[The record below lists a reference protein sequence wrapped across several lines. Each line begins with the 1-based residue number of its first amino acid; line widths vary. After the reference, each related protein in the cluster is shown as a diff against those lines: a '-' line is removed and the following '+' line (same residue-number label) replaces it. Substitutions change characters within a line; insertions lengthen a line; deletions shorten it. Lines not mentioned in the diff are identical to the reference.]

1 MTSDSITSLA
11 ELTSRD
17 PSWQRAL
24 EIVREHLETSSHMQ
38 LVIRSAWNG
47 SLDNKELIRMLGFS
61 RMNLWSL
68 IDAADLLRE
77 VNQPSATVLEHA
89 LHNLGIRYSAVV
101 LGVNQGCLSVL
112 RHKLNAH
119 WKILMTEIMTRI
131 EIGYRLG
138 ARVSFL
144 GLEGGALS
152 GFAHGIG
159 LGLLYAHNTRG
170 FQKWFSN
177 PSNDS
182 ALAEEVFG
190 CRPYQVAAFALQQL
204 GFGHEVAFGTALGS
218 GNLVNQHIEVS
229 DQVFVWKA
237 AVLWAEALREGRN
250 YPADL
255 KVRHFFPEVS
265 PPHEGHKNPILEA
278 VYAEISRIRKEGSRW
293 TWHLPK
299 PSYDATQTHLEL
311 PEPKGA

>member
-1 MTSDSITSLA
+1 MANSPITSLA

-24 EIVREHLETSSHMQ
+24 EIVREHLETSSHIQM
-38 LVIRSAWNG
+38 VIRSAWNG
-47 SLDNKELIRMLGFS
+47 SLDNRELIRMLGFS

-68 IDAADLLRE
+68 IDAAELLRE
-77 VNQPSATVLEHA
+77 VNQPSATLLEHA

-101 LGVNQGCLSVL
+101 LGINQACLSVL
-112 RHKLNAH
+112 RHKLNLQ
-119 WKILMTEIMTRI
+119 WKTLMTEIMTRI
-131 EIGYRLG
+131 EVGYRLG

-159 LGLLYAHNTRG
+159 LGLLYAHNPRG
-170 FQKWFSN
+170 FQQWFSD
-177 PSNDS
+177 PTDDS
-182 ALAEEVFG
+182 TISEEVFG

-218 GNLVNQHIEVS
+218 GNLANQHIEVS
-229 DQVFVWKA
+229 DNVFVWKA
-237 AVLWAEALREGRN
+237 AVLWVNALRTGRGF
-250 YPADL
+250 PADL
-255 KVRHFFPEVS
+255 KIRYFFPEVS
-265 PPHEGHKNPILEA
+265 PPHEGHKNPILET
-278 VYAEISRIRKEGSRW
+278 VYAEIARIRKDGSRW

-299 PSYDATQTHLEL
+299 ASYDATQAHLGL
-311 PEPKGA
+311 PEPK